1 LRSNNAVDFD
11 DLLGLSVALL
21 SKSGSDVRKF
31 YNKKF
36 TSVLVDEF
44 QVRFIVAGGG
54 GAYKRRRW

>member
-54 GAYKRRRW
+54 GGLQAA

>member
-1 LRSNNAVDFD
+1 VDFD

-54 GAYKRRRW
+54 GGLQAA